1 MVDPRLAASGRPRPS
16 LTVNLGHLPASL
28 VAEPGGLPALA
39 ASVERWGA
47 DQVLLGEHLFLGDDM
62 GHPGSTRGSGARFPW
77 PPTEPFPDPFVT
89 LAALAAST
97 NHVRLASI
105 VIAPLHQPVAL
116 AKRAATLDVL
126 SGGRFELG
134 LVAGWY
140 EPEFRASGVAL
151 DERFARLEETVA
163 VCRLLW
169 TGAPVAYDGRWSS
182 FSGAVARPAPLA
194 GAALPIW
201 LGGGTTPVNVRRVA
215 RLADGWMASETLPI
229 EQVPAAV
236 HAVRS
241 GCAEHGRDPD
251 TLAVRVTVPPPGRW
265 TTIATHQ
272 DTTVGIAERAAELVA
287 AGVTHIGLPLAAFA
301 TAPSQAEKV
310 ISEVRAALDG
320 G

>member
-1 MVDPRLAASGRPRPS
+1 M
-16 LTVNLGHLPASL
+16 GHLPASL
-28 VAEPGGLPALA
+28 LAQPGGLPALA
-39 ASVERWGA
+39 GLVERWGA
-47 DQVLLGEHLFLGDDM
+47 DQVLFGEHLFLGDDM
-62 GHPGSTRGSGARFPW
+62 SHPGSPRGSSTAFPW
-77 PPTEPFPDPFVT
+77 PPTEPFPDPLVT
-89 LAALAAST
+89 LAAVAAST
-97 NHVRLASI
+97 NRVRLASI

-116 AKRAATLDVL
+116 AKRAATVDVL

-169 TGAPVAYDGRWSS
+169 TGAPVAYEGRWSS

-201 LGGGTTPVNVRRVA
+201 LGGGITPVNLRRIA

-229 EQVPAAV
+229 EHVPAAV
-236 HAVRS
+236 HAVRCA
-241 GCAEHGRDPD
+241 CAEHGRDPD
-251 TLAVRVTVPPPGRW
+251 TLAVRVTLPPPGRW
-265 TTIATHQ
+265 STTAMHR
-272 DTTVGIAERAAELVA
+272 DTTAGIAERAAELVA
-287 AGVTHIGLPLAAFA
+287 AGVGHVGLPLAAFA

-310 ISEVRAALDG
+310 ISEVRAALDAG
-320 G
+320 